1 MEKGK
6 NAPPPGCSEPAG
18 ILRRRPS
25 LALLVQTRKGIHCT
39 VMPRGRLCIKL
50 STEPR
55 TAVRGLGN
63 TGSMAHR
70 GNERIHAEAPSRRLW
85 RLVLKLWTIKM
96 PRNLAQPW
104 CTKRESYRVLLRQLT
119 KSSAQ
124 EDQSVSPDSL
134 STAVPRYLQVT
145 GSRTWGGYQ
154 TPQLLKSLT

>member
-1 MEKGK
+1 MHRPKGWHMVHPNSLETEVPTLDHFQILYYAPLPLLFICTLNRILHNKLASVMEKGK

-85 RLVLKLWTIKM
+85 RLVLKL
-96 PRNLAQPW
+96 
-104 CTKRESYRVLLRQLT
+104 
-119 KSSAQ
+119 
-124 EDQSVSPDSL
+124 
-134 STAVPRYLQVT
+134 
-145 GSRTWGGYQ
+145 
-154 TPQLLKSLT
+154 